1 MRFTGCRALQC
12 SPGLY
17 GMTPEMT
24 SWGAQAPDLWLLC
37 ASDHL
42 TIRCALKLSL
52 GLLMTRMLVKLVNY
66 LRAVRYLLVCSLLYW
81 YLLYWYHN
89 NGFCPIKSQA

>member
-1 MRFTGCRALQC
+1 
-12 SPGLY
+12 
-17 GMTPEMT
+17 
-24 SWGAQAPDLWLLC
+24 
-37 ASDHL
+37 
-42 TIRCALKLSL
+42 
-52 GLLMTRMLVKLVNY
+52 MTRMLVKLVNY